1 MQNCKP
7 ARESPRYCLP
17 ILAHRVH
24 VSTHVPLRFNS
35 RAVLA
40 QGEPFIN
47 RKKTDKW
54 VEGVS
59 VARGPGRNQPTSN
72 RESSLGRGIRAAQF
86 GRAHFFCLKFIER
99 NAIFS
104 LPPLSCSIFFDT
116 CSKKRKWKLI
126 REPRLTKEAIRLV
139 DYLFGCQGLS
149 YGAGPLPLFFC
160 NIYRKK

>member
-1 MQNCKP
+1 MHIVETRRAVVTWNSNTKNKEDIYSVNAGVLKC
-7 ARESPRYCLP
+7 RITSPDVSLPVVVSP

-24 VSTHVPLRFNS
+24 VRVSTHVPLRFNS
-35 RAVLA
+35 RAVLE

-54 VEGVS
+54 GEGVS

-116 CSKKRKWKLI
+116 CSKKRK
-126 REPRLTKEAIRLV
+126 
-139 DYLFGCQGLS
+139 
-149 YGAGPLPLFFC
+149 
-160 NIYRKK
+160 

>member
-1 MQNCKP
+1 MPVFFVFFLMQSYKP
-7 ARESPRYCLP
+7 ERESPRYCLP

-59 VARGPGRNQPTSN
+59 VARGPERNQPTSN

-104 LPPLSCSIFFDT
+104 LAPPPLALYFSIPAL
-116 CSKKRKWKLI
+116 RK
-126 REPRLTKEAIRLV
+126 ENE
-139 DYLFGCQGLS
+139 
-149 YGAGPLPLFFC
+149 
-160 NIYRKK
+160 N